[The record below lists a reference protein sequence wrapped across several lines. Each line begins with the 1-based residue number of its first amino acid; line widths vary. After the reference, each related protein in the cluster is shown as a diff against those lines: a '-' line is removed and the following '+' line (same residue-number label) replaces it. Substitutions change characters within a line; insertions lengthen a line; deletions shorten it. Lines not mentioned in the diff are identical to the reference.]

1 MVERKMFGKLKPVI
15 QPPDLIAIQ
24 TQSYQDF
31 LQIGIA
37 PSKREKKGL
46 QAIFH
51 EVFPIDSYDGRYTL
65 DFVKY
70 DLGEP
75 KCDALTALADGSTF
89 AAPLHAT
96 FRLKD
101 GDEIREED
109 VYMGEIPLMT
119 RDGSFVIN
127 GAERV
132 IVSQLHRSP
141 GICSEQAIHPNGQI
155 LYSVRLIPDR
165 GSWIEIQFDSSDIM
179 WVYMDRRRRRRKF
192 YATTFLRALGY
203 GTDEDI
209 LKLFYTEKML
219 DVREQHDPEELEY
232 LIMKDDLVDVESQ
245 AVLARRYDPITP
257 ALLDQ
262 IASAGFDRIRGGGR
276 LG

>member
-1 MVERKMFGKLKPVI
+1 MVERKVFGKLKAVI
-15 QPPDLIAIQ
+15 QPPDLIEIQ
-24 TQSYQDF
+24 TKSYQDF
-31 LQIGIA
+31 LQRDSA
-37 PSKREKKGL
+37 PGKREEKGL
-46 QAIFH
+46 HAIFR

-70 DLGEP
+70 ELGEP
-75 KCDALTALADGSTF
+75 KMDALAALADGSTF

-119 RDGSFVIN
+119 RDGAFVIN

-141 GICSEQAIHPNGQI
+141 GICSEKAQHPNGQT
-155 LYSVRLIPDR
+155 LFSVRLIPDR

-203 GTDEDI
+203 GTDEEI
-209 LKLFYTEKML
+209 LKLFYTFKRVVVKGSHSADSLEML
-219 DVREQHDPEELEY
+219 V
-232 LIMKDDLVDVESQ
+232 MKDDLIDVESQ
-245 AVLARRYDPITP
+245 AVLARRYDPLTP
-257 ALLDQ
+257 ALLEQ
-262 IASAGFDRIRGGGR
+262 IASAGFAKIEVVVV
-276 LG
+276 